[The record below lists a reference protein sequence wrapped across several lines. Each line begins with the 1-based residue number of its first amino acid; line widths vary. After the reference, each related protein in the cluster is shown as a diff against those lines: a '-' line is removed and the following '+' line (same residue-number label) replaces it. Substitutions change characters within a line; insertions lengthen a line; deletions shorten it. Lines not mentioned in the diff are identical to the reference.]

1 MKELKRIND
10 ELRADAPDLSQ
21 KISQSVDWSVVN
33 AQNKP
38 EKSRNGQ
45 SKKRPI
51 FALAACA
58 AAVAIIL
65 PLCIVMLGTGG
76 GDTPAKVHAA
86 YDVLIDV
93 NPNIV
98 FTVDENDVITAQ
110 RGANEDGIVFLYS
123 RKYVGQNIHAAAR
136 SVAQELQRLGLITKG
151 SIVRI
156 SAYEHST
163 RIIKD
168 DIQTALEKKM
178 EEVLN
183 SDVTMLFL
191 SDDELDK
198 IEEYYKNHTVKA
210 DEKQLINDFKEGV
223 IRVAK
228 EKLASAADLL
238 QTLKKYTG
246 SENITLSA
254 ADAEKLS
261 AFVTKYKFECE
272 FDIGSGID
280 EDDFS
285 DFYEELEELC
295 EELGEDIKEIEQNTD
310 DYSEMLEDLIELVKD
325 CLW

>member
-1 MKELKRIND
+1 MKEAKRIND
-10 ELRADAPDLSQ
+10 ELRADVPDLSQ
-21 KISQSVDWSVVN
+21 KISQSVDWSVVK
-33 AQNKP
+33 AQNKH
-38 EKSRNGQ
+38 EKRRNGQ

-65 PLCIVMLGTGG
+65 PLCIVMLGTG

-110 RGANEDGIVFLYS
+110 RGANEDGIVFLY
-123 RKYVGQNIHAAAR
+123 RRNYVGQDIHAAAR
-136 SVAQELQRLGLITKG
+136 SVAQELQRLGLITEG

-210 DEKQLINDFKEGV
+210 DEKQLINDFKERV

-238 QTLKKYTG
+238 QTLKKYAG

-261 AFVTKYKFECE
+261 AFITKYKFECE

-310 DYSEMLEDLIELVKD
+310 DYSEMLEDLVELVKD

>member
-1 MKELKRIND
+1 MKEAKRIND
-10 ELRADAPDLSQ
+10 ELHSDAPDLSQ
-21 KISQSVDWSVVN
+21 KISQSVDWSAVK

-38 EKSRNGQ
+38 EKSRSGQ
-45 SKKRPI
+45 SKKRSL

-98 FTVDENDVITAQ
+98 FTVDENDIITAQ
-110 RGANEDGIVFLYS
+110 KGANEDGIVFLY
-123 RKYVGQNIHAAAR
+123 RRNYVGQDVQVAAR
-136 SVAQELQRLGLITKG
+136 SVATELRRLGLITAG

-156 SAYEHST
+156 SAYEHNT

-178 EEVLN
+178 EEVLG

-198 IEEYYKNHTVKA
+198 IEEYYENHTVNA
-210 DEKQLINDFKEGV
+210 DEKKLINDFKEKV

-228 EKLASAADLL
+228 EKLVATKDIL
-238 QTLKKYTG
+238 QTLKKYNGTKK
-246 SENITLSA
+246 ITLSV
-254 ADAEKLS
+254 DDSEKLS
-261 AFVTKYKFECE
+261 AFVAKYKVDCE
-272 FDIGSGID
+272 FDIGSEID

-285 DFYEELEELC
+285 DFYEELEELY
-295 EELGEDIKEIEQNTD
+295 EELEEDITEIDQTTD
-310 DYSEMLEDLIELVKD
+310 DYADLLEDLIELVKD

>member
-10 ELRADAPDLSQ
+10 ELRAEAPDFSK
-21 KISQSVDWSVVN
+21 KITQSFDSSVVK

-38 EKSRNGQ
+38 EKRRNAQG
-45 SKKRPI
+45 KKRPI

-65 PLCIVMLGTGG
+65 PLCIVMLGRGG

-98 FTVDENDVITAQ
+98 FTVDENDIITAQ
-110 RGANEDGIVFLYS
+110 RGANEDGIVFLY
-123 RKYVGQNIHAAAR
+123 RRNYVGQDIHAAAR

-210 DEKQLINDFKEGV
+210 DEKQLINDFKERV

-238 QTLKKYTG
+238 QTLQKYAE

-285 DFYEELEELC
+285 DFYEELEELH

-310 DYSEMLEDLIELVKD
+310 DYSEMLEDLVELVKD

>member
-1 MKELKRIND
+1 MKEAKRING

-21 KISQSVDWSVVN
+21 KISQSVDWSVIK
-33 AQNKP
+33 AQNTP
-38 EKSRNGQ
+38 EKSRNAQ
-45 SKKRPI
+45 IKKRPI

-65 PLCIVMLGTGG
+65 PLCIVMLGIG

-110 RGANEDGIVFLYS
+110 RGANEDGIVFLY
-123 RKYVGQNIHAAAR
+123 RRNYVGQDIHAAAR

-210 DEKQLINDFKEGV
+210 DEKQLINDFKERV

-228 EKLASAADLL
+228 EKLAAAADLL
-238 QTLKKYTG
+238 QTLKKYAG

-254 ADAEKLS
+254 SDAEKLS

-272 FDIGSGID
+272 FDIASDIA

-295 EELGEDIKEIEQNTD
+295 GELGEDIKEIEQNTD
-310 DYSEMLEDLIELVKD
+310 DYSEMLEDLVELVKD

>member
-1 MKELKRIND
+1 
-10 ELRADAPDLSQ
+10 
-21 KISQSVDWSVVN
+21 
-33 AQNKP
+33 
-38 EKSRNGQ
+38 
-45 SKKRPI
+45 
-51 FALAACA
+51 
-58 AAVAIIL
+58 
-65 PLCIVMLGTGG
+65 MLGIGG

-98 FTVDENDVITAQ
+98 FTVDENDIITAQ
-110 RGANEDGIVFLYS
+110 RGANEDGIVFLY
-123 RKYVGQNIHAAAR
+123 RRNYVGQDIHAAAR

-210 DEKQLINDFKEGV
+210 DEKQLINDFKERV

-228 EKLASAADLL
+228 EKLAAAADLL
-238 QTLKKYTG
+238 QTLQKYAV

-272 FDIGSGID
+272 LDIGSDIA

-295 EELGEDIKEIEQNTD
+295 EELGDDIKEIEQNTD
-310 DYSEMLEDLIELVKD
+310 DYSEMLEDLVELVKD